1 MADAQANEM
10 MRASAVVDLLE
21 LTQMVRSN
29 DATLAHIRLST
40 QVVK

>member
-21 LTQMVRSN
+21 LTQIVGIN
-29 DATLAHIRLST
+29 DATLAYTRLST